1 MKYSIKVNEVRNGS
15 ENVRGIASVTLGDSF
30 KLNNIK
36 IMNDPREE
44 GRLFVAMPSYK
55 TSQVENSEPVYKDI
69 FNPVTKEFHDALYGN
84 ILDAFQELT
93 ENQAKNSYT
102 VEYDKKD
109 TAMPDFSVRVTP
121 YTKEGSTIRGI
132 ASINFNGLAVHN
144 VTIHQGKE
152 NLFVS
157 MPSYKTNQV
166 ENGKPMYKDVC
177 HPVTAKFREKLNG
190 AILQA
195 YDQALEA
202 GKEAAKD
209 SVTEKLGKNKNV
221 IDKKDQEKAA
231 KGKDAKEQQ
240 DKQHKRD
247 EMQR

>member
-44 GRLFVAMPSYK
+44 GKLFVAMPSYK
-55 TSQVENSEPVYKDI
+55 TNQVENGEPVYKDI
-69 FNPVTKEFHDALYGN
+69 FNPVTKGFHDELYGN
-84 ILDAFQELT
+84 ILDAFKELT
-93 ENQAKNSYT
+93 ENQARNSYT

-109 TAMPDFSVRVTP
+109 TAMPEFSVRVTP
-121 YTKEGSTIRGI
+121 FTKEESTIRGM
-132 ASINFNGLAVHN
+132 ASINFNGLTVHN

-157 MPSYKTNQV
+157 MPSYKTNQM
-166 ENGKPMYKDVC
+166 EGGKPVYKDVC
-177 HPVTAKFREKLNG
+177 HPVTAKFRDKLNE
-190 AILQA
+190 AILQG

-202 GKEAAKD
+202 GKEVGKE
-209 SVTEKLGKNKNV
+209 SVAEKLGKNKNAV
-221 IDKKDQEKAA
+221 EKKNKESAT
-231 KGKDAKEQQ
+231 KGKEAKEQQ
-240 DKQHKRD
+240 KRD
-247 EMQR
+247 EAER

>member
-1 MKYSIKVNEVRNGS
+1 MKYSIKVSEVRSLDSVNF
-15 ENVRGIASVTLGDSF
+15 RGIASVTLGDSF

-44 GRLFVAMPSYK
+44 GKLFVAMPSYK
-55 TSQVENSEPVYKDI
+55 DGQGEYQDI
-69 FNPVTKEFHDALYGN
+69 FNPTTKEFRDELYGN

-121 YTKEGSTIRGI
+121 YTREGSTIRGM
-132 ASINFNGLAVHN
+132 ASISFNGLTVHN

-152 NLFVS
+152 NLFPS
-157 MPSYKTNQV
+157 MPSYKTSQIDK
-166 ENGKPMYKDVC
+166 NGKPVYKDVC

-202 GKEAAKD
+202 GKEAGRE
-209 SVTEKLGKNKNV
+209 SVSEKLGKNKEAVEKN
-221 IDKKDQEKAA
+221 DKQTKAA

-240 DKQHKRD
+240 QKYDD
-247 EMQR
+247 MQR